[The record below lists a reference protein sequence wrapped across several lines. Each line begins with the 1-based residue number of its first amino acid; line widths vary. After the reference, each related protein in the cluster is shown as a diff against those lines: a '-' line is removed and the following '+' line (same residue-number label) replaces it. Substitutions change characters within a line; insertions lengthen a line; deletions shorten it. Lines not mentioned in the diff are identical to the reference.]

1 MTTREAAD
9 TSSKTLYQ
17 LRYESPLST
26 YILVSSDQG
35 LACVKPEEQGFPD
48 LGRWVREGGEFQEG
62 GEHNATTAQ
71 QLDAYFA
78 GELKD
83 FDVPLDMRGTD
94 FQRRVWH
101 QLTAIPYGETWSYGE
116 VAAAIGKPSASR
128 AVGHANGS
136 NPVSII
142 VPCHRVIGSSG
153 RLVGYGG
160 GLDRKRA
167 LLELEAAGV
176 QKRLL

>member
-1 MTTREAAD
+1 MTTATRKAKN
-9 TSSKTLYQ
+9 KTLYHA
-17 LRYESPLST
+17 RYESPLGT
-26 YILVSSDQG
+26 YILVSTDIG
-35 LACVKPEEQGFPD
+35 LTCVKPEDQGFPD
-48 LGRWVREGGEFQEG
+48 LGRWVQEAGEFEEGGV
-62 GEHNATTAQ
+62 HNAETSR

-78 GELKD
+78 CELKD
-83 FDVPLDMRGTD
+83 FDVPLDMQGTD
-94 FQRRVWH
+94 FQQMVWK

-116 VAAAIGKPSASR
+116 MAAAIGKPSASR
-128 AVGHANGS
+128 AVGHANGR

-167 LLELEAAGV
+167 LLALDGA
-176 QKRLL
+176 

>member
-1 MTTREAAD
+1 MTTATRQAK
-9 TSSKTLYQ
+9 TRTLYHA
-17 LRYESPLST
+17 RYESPLGG
-26 YILVSSDQG
+26 YILVSTDLG
-35 LACVKPEEQGFPD
+35 LACVKPEDQSFPD
-48 LGRWVREGGEFQEG
+48 LGRWVREAGEFEEG
-62 GEHNATTAQ
+62 GVHNEATAK

-83 FDVPLDMRGTD
+83 FDVPLDMQGTD
-94 FQRRVWH
+94 FQKLVWK

-116 VAAAIGKPSASR
+116 MAAAIGKPTASR
-128 AVGHANGS
+128 AVGHANGR

-167 LLELEAAGV
+167 LLELEGAST
-176 QKRLL
+176 QERLL

>member
-1 MTTREAAD
+1 MTTATKKAKNR
-9 TSSKTLYQ
+9 TLYQ
-17 LRYESPLST
+17 LRYETPLGT
-26 YILVSSDQG
+26 YILVSSEAG
-35 LACVKPEEQGFPD
+35 LACVKPKEQGFPD
-48 LGRWVREGGEFQEG
+48 LGRWVKESGALEEGGV
-62 GEHNATTAQ
+62 HNAETAR

-83 FDVPLDMRGTD
+83 FDIPLDMQGTD
-94 FQRRVWH
+94 FQKTVWK

-116 VAAAIGKPSASR
+116 MAVAIGKPTASR

-136 NPVSII
+136 NPISII

-153 RLVGYGG
+153 KLVGYGG

-167 LLELEAAGV
+167 LLALESPG
-176 QKRLL
+176 QQQPLL